1 MNDTSTLP
9 LDWGNTTTKLIG
21 VSRSQRF
28 GGWLAVLMLNH
39 KQVQF
44 GPFRTSMIEASD
56 AYSRLAH
63 YFLPFVKEQIQLDV
77 PLAVFNAY
85 QDCDAEAMY
94 GVARLRRLKAKLNAE
109 YAEQGLNVCDEIE
122 KRMTYL
128 ADPGACMALPACSAS
143 VNNKVIELDKL
154 TVKLMQLRAKLQD
167 IVIRLPIPAAE
178 RVRICESTQRAV
190 VKLRTAQEDITMLL
204 DEIKE
209 TLA

>member
-1 MNDTSTLP
+1 MLP

-21 VSRSQRF
+21 VSRSTRF
-28 GGWLAVLMLNH
+28 GGWLAVLLLNH
-39 KQVQF
+39 KQVTF

-56 AYSRLAH
+56 CYSRLAH

-85 QDCDAEAMY
+85 QDVDAEAMY
-94 GVARLRRLKAKLNAE
+94 GAERLRRLKAKLTAE
-109 YAEQGLNVCDEIE
+109 YAEQGLNICDEVE
-122 KRMTYL
+122 KRMACL
-128 ADPGACMALPACSAS
+128 ADPGARMALPSCSAS

-154 TVKLMQLRAKLQD
+154 TVKLMQIRAKLQD
-167 IVIRLPIPAAE
+167 IVIRLPIPADQ

-190 VKLRTAQEDITMLL
+190 VKLRTAQDDVTMLL

-209 TLA
+209 TLNA